1 MLSWRWGGAILV
13 AVLAAG
19 AIFVRTD
26 KVSRGEYVMPARQPG
41 GSTGLVLAGFVQ
53 APGVALTKCQ
63 ARCFSIRPQS
73 SSTVHCAELDAHGR
87 FEFTGLSD
95 MDYCVEIV
103 VRSNPALVVARKE
116 HVRPGGDELLVQP
129 EPVQVFGPEASTER
143 DSR

>member
-1 MLSWRWGGAILV
+1 
-13 AVLAAG
+13 
-19 AIFVRTD
+19 
-26 KVSRGEYVMPARQPG
+26 MPARQPG

-63 ARCFSIRPQS
+63 ARCFSMAS
-73 SSTVHCAELDAHGR
+73 SSTVHRAELDAHGR

-103 VRSNPALVVARKE
+103 VRSNPALVVARME
-116 HVRPGGDELLVQP
+116 HVRPGGDEFQIP
-129 EPVQVFGPEASTER
+129 PGPVQVFGPEASTDR